1 VREGTV
7 LVGKYRVERVIGQG
21 GMGVVVA
28 ARHEQLDD
36 RVAIKLMLPAIAEN
50 PEAVARFVREARAA
64 AKIKSEHVARV
75 SDVGTLETGE
85 PYMVM
90 EYLEGADLSALLQQ
104 HGRLSLEVAADY
116 LLQACEAIAQ
126 AHELGIVHRDLKPA
140 NLYVINRRDGYPL
153 VKVLDFGISKITTAA
168 VDSSMTRTSA
178 LMGSPLY
185 MSPEQMNSARDVDR
199 RTDVWSLGV
208 ILYELLT
215 GQPPFN
221 GETLPQVCAQ
231 ILTGPTPNVRERN
244 PALSEAIQAVVAR
257 CLERDPS
264 RRFPNVEELAA
275 ALAPF
280 APMGAWKRT
289 SKLGSTGDG
298 RAVQAVLSGGLPV
311 PGAGTNAA
319 WGETAPPVPVRRFP
333 WLLVAGVAVVIV
345 GGAGAALALRAS
357 PNPPPADLPSAAAP
371 NAPTAVVTPTTA
383 TAEPTPT
390 APTAAAPIVAPTPA
404 ASPSSHPVAA
414 PPAAPTVTVAKPP
427 ASPPVAA
434 AGVGAKFRPTGAAI
448 GTPGRPLGTTA
459 ATLGRP
465 PTGIEK
471 PPPPKEPPATGSKT
485 PSTGSLGGRL

>member
-1 VREGTV
+1 MREGTV
-7 LVGKYRVERVIGQG
+7 LVGKYRVEHVVGQG

-36 RVAIKLMLPAIAEN
+36 RVAIKLMLPAVASN
-50 PEAVARFVREARAA
+50 PEAVGRFVREARAA

-90 EYLEGADLSALLQQ
+90 EYLEGSDLSVLLQRQ
-104 HGRLSLEVAADY
+104 GRLPVDVAADY

-140 NLYVINRRDGYPL
+140 NLYLTNRRDGFPL
-153 VKVLDFGISKITTAA
+153 VKVLDFGISKIATGA

-178 LMGSPLY
+178 MMGSPLY

-231 ILTGPTPNVRERN
+231 ILTGPTPNVRERV
-244 PALSEAIQAVVAR
+244 PELPEGIQAVVAR
-257 CLERDPS
+257 CLERDPA
-264 RRFPNVEELAA
+264 RRFASVDELAQ

-280 APMGAWKRT
+280 SPMGAWKRT

-298 RAVQAVLSGGLPV
+298 RAVQAALAAGVAA
-311 PGAGTNAA
+311 PGTGTHAA
-319 WGETAPPVPVRRFP
+319 WGETTPPVPARRFP
-333 WLLVAGVAVVIV
+333 WLLVAGAAVLAL
-345 GGAGAALALRAS
+345 GGAGAAFALRTS
-357 PNPPPADLPSAAAP
+357 PGAPPSESASAATPIA
-371 NAPTAVVTPTTA
+371 PTTA
-383 TAEPTPT
+383 VTPSPAEPTPSAVEPT
-390 APTAAAPIVAPTPA
+390 PPAPATAAESPAGAPAASAPPKAAATVTVEKAVKAPAVAVLTGVKSRPVAVSPARPAAATPA
-404 ASPSSHPVAA
+404 APAGAEKA
-414 PPAAPTVTVAKPP
+414 PAKEAP
-427 ASPPVAA
+427 AS
-434 AGVGAKFRPTGAAI
+434 
-448 GTPGRPLGTTA
+448 
-459 ATLGRP
+459 
-465 PTGIEK
+465 
-471 PPPPKEPPATGSKT
+471 GSKS